1 MNRKGKDRKMKNLN
15 NRTKAF
21 LLSIT
26 IFLALWAHT
35 QVHATD
41 LVFRYKSPSFSG
53 IGTSAHYLTIENQ
66 EFTRKAEIK
75 SKRIAA
81 EKAEE
86 SAKKN
91 TNFNRFKDNFESR
104 IYAEFSKQ
112 LADAMFGEACG
123 TSYSGA
129 GVAISPTAEVLE
141 NGASSNQPNDTS
153 NTQTL
158 TTAAGGGTSCNGTM
172 TFNGTTM
179 TYTKDLAND
188 QVVLQIDGPDGNET
202 ITLPLNDFQF

>member
-1 MNRKGKDRKMKNLN
+1 MKNQN
-15 NRTKAF
+15 DRTIAI
-21 LLSIT
+21 LLFFT
-26 IFLALWAHT
+26 ILVALWSNT

-141 NGASSNQPNDTS
+141 NGASSNQPNAT
-153 NTQTL
+153 NNGTQTL

>member
-1 MNRKGKDRKMKNLN
+1 MKNLN
-15 NRTKAF
+15 NRTNAF

-26 IFLALWAHT
+26 ILVALWAHT

-75 SKRIAA
+75 SKKLAA

-123 TSYSGA
+123 TSYSST

-141 NGASSNQPNDTS
+141 NGASTTS
-153 NTQTL
+153 DTQTL
-158 TTAAGGGTSCNGTM
+158 TSDAGGGTSCNGTM

>member
-75 SKRIAA
+75 SNICLLLHTKLCT
-81 EKAEE
+81 ENK
-86 SAKKN
+86 SCSPSQ
-91 TNFNRFKDNFESR
+91 T
-104 IYAEFSKQ
+104 
-112 LADAMFGEACG
+112 
-123 TSYSGA
+123 YS
-129 GVAISPTAEVLE
+129 
-141 NGASSNQPNDTS
+141 
-153 NTQTL
+153 
-158 TTAAGGGTSCNGTM
+158 
-172 TFNGTTM
+172 
-179 TYTKDLAND
+179 TYTEEKL
-188 QVVLQIDGPDGNET
+188 
-202 ITLPLNDFQF
+202 

>member
-1 MNRKGKDRKMKNLN
+1 MKNLN

-26 IFLALWAHT
+26 ILVALWAHT

-53 IGTSAHYLTIENQ
+53 IGTSAHFLTIENQ

-75 SKRIAA
+75 SKKLAA
-81 EKAEE
+81 ERAEE

-112 LADAMFGEACG
+112 LADAMFGESCG
-123 TSYSGA
+123 TSYSST

-141 NGASSNQPNDTS
+141 NGASTTS
-153 NTQTL
+153 DTQTL
-158 TTAAGGGTSCNGTM
+158 TSDAGGGTSCNGTM

>member
-1 MNRKGKDRKMKNLN
+1 MKNLN
-15 NRTKAF
+15 NRTNAF

-26 IFLALWAHT
+26 ILVALWAHT

-75 SKRIAA
+75 SKKLAA
-81 EKAEE
+81 ERAEE

-112 LADAMFGEACG
+112 LADAMFGEVCG
-123 TSYSGA
+123 TTYHETTGA
-129 GVAISPTAEVLE
+129 SVAPTAEV
-141 NGASSNQPNDTS
+141 AD
-153 NTQTL
+153 
-158 TTAAGGGTSCNGTM
+158 GGGSASNCTGTM

>member
-1 MNRKGKDRKMKNLN
+1 MKNLN

-26 IFLALWAHT
+26 ILVALWAHT

-41 LVFRYKSPSFSG
+41 LVFKYKSPSFSG
-53 IGTSAHYLTIENQ
+53 VGTSSHFLTIENQ

-75 SKRIAA
+75 SKRISE
-81 EKAEE
+81 EKTREA
-86 SAKKN
+86 AKKN
-91 TNFNRFKDNFESR
+91 TNFRKFLDNMESR

-112 LADAMFGEACG
+112 LTDAMFGEACG
-123 TSYSGA
+123 TSYTAEGA
-129 GVAISPTAEVLE
+129 TVAPTAEVME
-141 NGASSNQPNDTS
+141 NSASTTTE
-153 NTQTL
+153 TQTL
-158 TTAAGGGTSCNGTM
+158 SAGAGGGTSCNGTM